1 MHRPLCLRGLW
12 TFICSDVHFFHH
24 DNIYKYSVNPHD
36 IVHLANRLMH
46 KSAYNSFMKE
56 NTRSLFIGAYLR
68 FLELTSAVEAL
79 PGMDFFDPN
88 HKALFEAI
96 LLSWSQGRAMTVREA
111 IGRAELG
118 SPATLHKRLV
128 RLRQAELVAVEFI
141 AGDRRSKL
149 LVPTEK
155 GLDYVS
161 KFGSQLAQLSLAPVS
176 QTD

>member
-1 MHRPLCLRGLW
+1 
-12 TFICSDVHFFHH
+12 
-24 DNIYKYSVNPHD
+24 
-36 IVHLANRLMH
+36 MH

-96 LLSWSQGRAMTVREA
+96 LLSWSQGHAMTVREA

>member
-1 MHRPLCLRGLW
+1 MQ
-12 TFICSDVHFFHH
+12 
-24 DNIYKYSVNPHD
+24 K
-36 IVHLANRLMH
+36 
-46 KSAYNSFMKE
+46 

-68 FLELTSAVEAL
+68 FLELASAVETL

-96 LLSWSQGRAMTVREA
+96 LLNWSQGRAMTVREA
-111 IGRAELG
+111 IHCAELG

-128 RLRQAELVAVEFI
+128 RLRQAELVAVQSIE
-141 AGDRRSKL
+141 GDRRTKL

-161 KFGSQLAQLSLAPVS
+161 RFGSHLAQVGMATVLP
-176 QTD
+176 QN